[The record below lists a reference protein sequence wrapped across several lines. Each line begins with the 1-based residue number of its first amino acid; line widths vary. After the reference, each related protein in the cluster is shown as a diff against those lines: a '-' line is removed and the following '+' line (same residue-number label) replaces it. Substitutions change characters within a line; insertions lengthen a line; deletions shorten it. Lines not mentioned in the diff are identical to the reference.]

1 MLTWYLQAAMQRATY
16 ETIDEG
22 TIVGEIP
29 GFDGVWG
36 NASTLEACRDE
47 FTSVLEGW
55 IVLGLRMGHELPVVD
70 GLDLT
75 PKLDVKREAA

>member
-1 MLTWYLQAAMQRATY
+1 MLTQYIQAAMRRATY
-16 ETIDEG
+16 EMIDDG

-36 NASTLEACRDE
+36 NASTFEACRDDLM
-47 FTSVLEGW
+47 SVLEGW
-55 IVLGLRMGHELPVVD
+55 IVLGLRMGHELPVAD

-75 PKLDVKREAA
+75 PKLDAA